1 MPFAV
6 GARVIV
12 LPLGRKQGVV
22 IDAGRGGH
30 YRVQVGNTAVSCRED
45 DLAAVPEA
53 RGTKRA
59 RGESPAATAPAPRV
73 EPTTP
78 APRIDLHG
86 LTVDEALARVVEAID
101 AALQGDADRLE
112 VVHGKGSGRIRQ
124 ALHRHLNAMT
134 VVASFSLDPRNPGVT
149 WVHF

>member
-30 YRVQVGNTAVSCRED
+30 YRVQVENTTVSCRER
-45 DLAAVPEA
+45 DLVPSPEPPSK
-53 RGTKRA
+53 RRA
-59 RGESPAATAPAPRV
+59 RAETPTPPGTHV
-73 EPTTP
+73 EPTAP

-112 VVHGKGSGRIRQ
+112 IVHGKGSGRIRQ
-124 ALHRHLNAMT
+124 ALHRHLKAMT
-134 VVASFSLDPRNPGVT
+134 VVMSFSLDPRNPGVT
-149 WVHF
+149 WVYF

>member
-1 MPFAV
+1 MSFAV

-22 IDAGRGGH
+22 VDAGRGGH
-30 YRVQVGNTAVSCRED
+30 YRVQVENTAVSCREN

-53 RGTKRA
+53 RGKKRA
-59 RGESPAATAPAPRV
+59 HGEPPATATPATAV
-73 EPTTP
+73 AVA

-101 AALQGDADRLE
+101 NALRRDADRLE
-112 VVHGKGSGRIRQ
+112 IVHGKGSGRIRQ
-124 ALHRHLNAMT
+124 ALHRHLGTMT
-134 VVASFSLDPRNPGVT
+134 VVASFRLDPRNPGVT
-149 WVHF
+149 WVYF